1 LVYFAE
7 KKEMFGFFK
16 KKQEEINIDFSK
28 IGVDF
33 HSHLVP
39 SVDDGVEKIEEAIEI
54 IKYLK
59 SIGYNRIYTSPHIM
73 QEGYV
78 NTKLGLES
86 VFNSHFNAYNQVLP
100 TSLIAEYFV
109 DEAFVKLVAQKD
121 LLTFGQNYILIET
134 SMNYDFPIFNE
145 ALFQL
150 QTQGYKPI
158 LAHPERYAFIYDE
171 GNYIEK
177 YEELKER
184 GVLFQL
190 NLFALVGLYGQK
202 VQKVAETLIEHNLY
216 DYVSS
221 DIHKVGQLKL
231 FEKLKSSQHL
241 QSLIESGNLKNLDL
255 L

>member
-16 KKQEEINIDFSK
+16 KKQEEINIDFAK

-54 IKYLK
+54 INYLK
-59 SIGYNRIYTSPHIM
+59 SIGYHRMYTSPHIM

-78 NTKLGLES
+78 NTKQGLES
-86 VFNSHFNAYNQVLP
+86 VFNSHFEAYNQILP

-109 DEAFVKLVAQKD
+109 DEAFLKLVAQKD
-121 LLTFGQNYILIET
+121 LLTFGQNHILIET
-134 SMNYDFPIFNE
+134 SMNYDFPILNE

-171 GNYIEK
+171 QNYIEK
-177 YEELKER
+177 YEDLKER

-190 NLFALVGLYGQK
+190 NLFSLVGLYGQK

-221 DIHKVGQLKL
+221 DIHKVSQLKL

-241 QSLIESGNLKNLDL
+241 QNLIESGNLKNLDL